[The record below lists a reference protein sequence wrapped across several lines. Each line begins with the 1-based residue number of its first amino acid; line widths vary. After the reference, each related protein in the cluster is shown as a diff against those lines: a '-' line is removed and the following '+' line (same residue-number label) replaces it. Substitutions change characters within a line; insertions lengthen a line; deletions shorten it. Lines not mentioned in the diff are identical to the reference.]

1 MSAAT
6 LRDIYNSAPRTLRG
20 AIMIGILLIVYQVFP
35 GTALLGLAGL
45 GFWFLRG
52 YQRFLV
58 LFVIAAFWLLESCGF
73 TSLAT
78 TRYRMAF
85 EVEMNG
91 TVKSASSMNVG
102 RGRTMPRV

>member
-6 LRDIYNSAPRTLRG
+6 LRDIYNRAPLILRG
-20 AIMIGILLIVYQVFP
+20 AIMIGVLLIVYQVLP
-35 GTALLGLAGL
+35 GAALLGLAGL
-45 GFWFLRG
+45 GLWFLRG

-78 TRYRMAF
+78 TRYRL
-85 EVEMNG
+85 
-91 TVKSASSMNVG
+91 SLIHI
-102 RGRTMPRV
+102 